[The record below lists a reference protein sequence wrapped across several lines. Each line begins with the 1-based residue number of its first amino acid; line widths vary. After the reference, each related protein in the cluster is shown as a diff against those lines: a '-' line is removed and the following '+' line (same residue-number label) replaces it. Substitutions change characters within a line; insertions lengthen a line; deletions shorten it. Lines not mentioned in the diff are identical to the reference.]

1 MAMPKGNQ
9 GKEGQGTMT
18 REEKAN
24 AIIDAIKVLPKSGY
38 GKYHFNEELVKII
51 DRVMGYEEYKFPHG
65 RFQSKEIAKVA
76 EIIRRMEAKGIIS
89 KSKSGTMFKLN

>member
-1 MAMPKGNQ
+1 MK
-9 GKEGQGTMT
+9 
-18 REEKAN
+18 EKAN
-24 AIIDAIKVLPKSGY
+24 EILTAIAKLPASGY

-76 EIIRRMEAKGIIS
+76 EIIRRMEERKLII
-89 KSKSGTMFKLN
+89 KSKSGTMFKLNYTAVAEFDRM